1 MFSKAELISCTK
13 KEANIY
19 QLKFT
24 LSWTGSW
31 RDDVNFDGVYVFGK
45 YRTEAS
51 AGYHSMKLT
60 HTSVEP
66 FDGLDQFPAGFRIDG
81 SNQPLGGYVPTNGIG
96 IFLYPLKAQTRTDI
110 KVAQVCVDVSLDKDP
125 QKIELFALE
134 MVYVPQD
141 KHYVGDPGNGISRG
155 GTLKNCFYTYPD
167 KGAYLIESEEE
178 IQFAPKDGC
187 LYSDFDT
194 PNGRQEQDTFIIPKT
209 FPKGYRGMWY
219 MKYSLTEAQFVQF
232 LNCLSRSQQQGHCM
246 SDLSGENIEN
256 YFAVTNTNEP
266 KDRCEVVCPRNG
278 NTVGEPVHFYT
289 AAPNRAMNAIA
300 YADTAAFACF
310 SGLRLI
316 TELEYEKAC
325 RGPLPAVKE
334 EFAWGS
340 SRIGRVFHFDG
351 ADGSGTEKPIPQLK
365 GTLCNCNY
373 GTDIAPFEKEFKTV
387 PDNPGWIGPVSV
399 GLYENGE
406 KLPGYTERECT
417 GASYYGIMDLCGNVW
432 ENIVSA
438 GREEGRAYLP
448 IPGNGELDA
457 EGFHTMKE
465 WPDSKTGIGIG
476 VRGGVFVSPTPDY
489 LCISLRVFAAHTKND
504 KRYHGGIRVGF

>member
-1 MFSKAELISCTK
+1 MFSRAELISCTK
-13 KEANIY
+13 TDQDKY
-19 QLKFT
+19 LLKYS

-31 RDDVNFDGVYVFGK
+31 KNAVNCDGVYVFGK
-45 YRTEAS
+45 YLSDAKT
-51 AGYHSMKLT
+51 GYRSMKFVQ
-60 HTSVEP
+60 TSEGE
-66 FDGLDQFPAGFRIDG
+66 FDYSDKLPQGCSVSG
-81 SNQPLGGYVPTNGIG
+81 SNQPVGGYVPANGIG
-96 IFLYPLKAQTRTDI
+96 MFVFPLREQAKTDMMI
-110 KVAQVCVDVSLDKDP
+110 REVCVEVRLDAEPK
-125 QKIELFALE
+125 KIELFALE
-134 MVYVPQD
+134 MVYVPEE
-141 KHYVGDPGNGISRG
+141 KHFVGDPGNGISKG

-167 KGAYLIESEEE
+167 KGAYLITSENA
-178 IQFAPKDGC
+178 IQFAPKEDC

-194 PNGRQEQDTFIIPKT
+194 PNGRQEDDTFVIPET
-209 FPKGYRGMWY
+209 FPKGYRSMWY

-246 SDLSGENIEN
+246 SDLSGEHIEN
-256 YFAVTNTNEP
+256 YFAVTDTNEP
-266 KDRCEVVCPRNG
+266 KDRCEVVCQREG
-278 NTVGEPVHFYT
+278 NTLGEPIRFYT

-300 YADTAAFACF
+300 YADTTAFACF
-310 SGLRLI
+310 AGLRLM

-325 RGPLPAVKE
+325 RGPLPAIKE

-351 ADGSGTEKPIPQLK
+351 ADGSGMEKPIPQVP
-365 GTLCNCNY
+365 GSLCNCNY

-432 ENIVSA
+432 ENLVSA
-438 GREEGRAYLP
+438 GRQEGRAYLP
-448 IPGNGELDA
+448 IAGNGELDDD
-457 EGFHTMKE
+457 GFHTMKE
-465 WPDSKTGIGIG
+465 WPDSKTGVGIG

-504 KRYHGGIRVGF
+504 KRYHGGIRVGL